1 MRNIIVG
8 GGVIGLSIAYET
20 ASRGHEVVV
29 IEKDKFGRKASWA
42 GAGILMPANR
52 QTAIHPME
60 HLEAIGHEAHRLWS
74 QQLLQQ
80 TGIDNGFR
88 DCGGLYIAR
97 TSGEAAALTGLLWE
111 WEERNI
117 EYRGLESSLFSE
129 RFGHLAD
136 SVVTSSAF
144 NAVWAPGESQFT
156 NPRHIEA
163 LVAGCRQL
171 RVTMNQECGEAYV
184 NVSRG
189 KITSV
194 VAGGEDFTG
203 DNYFFAAG
211 PWTQELVQP
220 LGVPLPM
227 QPVRGQIAM
236 YKLDPA
242 VGQNAAIANGPIV
255 NEGSRY
261 LVPRTDGYILAGA
274 TIEEVGFEC
283 HTTQDEVVGLRSW
296 AEELAPQLN
305 ESTFVKSWAGLR
317 PGTYDGFPYLG
328 SLGNYENGFVA
339 TGHFKTGLQLSPATA
354 IVLADLIEGK
364 PPIVDLKPL
373 SPSRASDH
381 QCCKS
386 N

>member
-8 GGVIGLSIAYET
+8 GGVVGLSIAYET
-20 ASRGHEVVV
+20 ASRGHEVVL

-42 GAGILMPANR
+42 GAGILMPVNR

-60 HLEAIGHEAHRLWS
+60 HLEAIGHETHRQWS
-74 QQLLQQ
+74 EQLLKQ

-97 TSGEAAALTGLLWE
+97 TSGEAAALTGLLLE
-111 WEERNI
+111 WEERKI
-117 EYRGLESSLFSE
+117 EFQELDSSEFSD
-129 RFGHLAD
+129 RFNHLVD
-136 SVVTSSAF
+136 SVTTSSAF
-144 NAVWAPGESQFT
+144 KAVWAPGESQFT

-163 LVAGCRQL
+163 LVAACRKL
-171 RVTMNQECGEAYV
+171 GVTMKEECGSASV
-184 NVSRG
+184 NVSDG
-189 KITSV
+189 KIASV
-194 VAGGEDFTG
+194 AAGPEEWVG

-220 LGVPLPM
+220 LGLPLPM

-236 YKLDPA
+236 YKLDTTA
-242 VGQNAAIANGPIV
+242 AENATIASGPII

-261 LVPRTDGYILAGA
+261 LVPRTDGYILTGA

-283 HTTQDEVVGLRSW
+283 HTTPDEIAGLRGW
-296 AEELAPQLN
+296 AQGLVPQLN

-328 SLGNYENGFVA
+328 LLGNFENAFVA

-364 PPIVDLKPL
+364 PPIIDLKPL

-381 QCCKS
+381 
-386 N
+386 